1 MLISVFESFSA
12 LHQSSKHVILHP
24 KKGRENFGYF
34 RLRSTKYPTAAMIAT
49 AITVIM
55 IDMSVLISGCSGSIT
70 PPAVVAGPTV
80 TQVVAEELP

>member
-49 AITVIM
+49 ATTAIVIANSELM
-55 IDMSVLISGCSGSIT
+55 IVSSASID
-70 PPAVVAGPTV
+70 PPAEAAGPTV
-80 TQVVAEELP
+80 TQVVASELP